1 MNRTLALP
9 LLLMWLPFAAMA
21 DDWPACGEQS
31 PPVYDQSRLT
41 DTARLLAGFELA
53 AGSELAAE
61 VPATAL
67 ARHRDTLGTGWSQLR
82 ERQLDAVSTF
92 ARSELGAAG
101 SAPTRV
107 WYPFSGPDALYLL
120 RFFPDTREA
129 VMTGLEPVGPVPVL
143 TGLSAKELVASLA
156 EIRKSLYAV
165 LSFSFFRTNDLQVD
179 LKKARFPG
187 VTPLLFV
194 FLAEAG
200 YAIVDVHHV
209 RLDAYGEVCVA
220 TPDEVAE
227 APRGIVP
234 GVVID
239 YFLPGEADF
248 RRLWYFAADLSDNG
262 LKRTP
267 QYLAFVQARDPEASF
282 IKSASYLMHK
292 PYFSTVRAAILAESE
307 VVVQEDSGIPH
318 AWFQP
323 RLWEATLYGRY
334 GSPIALFANWQ
345 QVALKRDYGRME
357 VRALPFGIG
366 YRHRRNDS
374 NLQVYRRRIVPD
386 APAQGSSP

>member
-1 MNRTLALP
+1 MSRCHGWFLAALLP
-9 LLLMWLPFAAMA
+9 LSAMA
-21 DDWPACGEQS
+21 EDWPDCSGEAA
-31 PPVYDQSRLT
+31 PVYDQSRLT
-41 DTARLLAGFELA
+41 DTARLLAGFELQ

-61 VPATAL
+61 IPAAAL
-67 ARHRDTLGTGWSQLR
+67 ARHRDTLGAGWEELR
-82 ERQLDAVSTF
+82 KRQLDAVAAF
-92 ARSELGAAG
+92 ARAELGAAG
-101 SAPTRV
+101 SAPTRI

-120 RFFPDTREA
+120 RFFPDAREA

-143 TGLSAKELVASLA
+143 AGLSSEELVGSLA
-156 EIRKSLYAV
+156 EIRKSLHAV

-179 LKKARFPG
+179 LKKARLPG

-200 YAIVDVHHV
+200 HAIVDVHHV
-209 RLDAYGEVCVA
+209 LLDGGGEICVA
-220 TPDEVAE
+220 TPEAVAA

-267 QYLAFVQARDPEASF
+267 QYLEFIKAREPEASF

-292 PYFSTVRAAILAESE
+292 PYFSMVRAAILAESE
-307 VVVQEDSGIPH
+307 LVVQEDSGIPH

-323 RLWEATLYGRY
+323 RLWAATLYGRY

-345 QVALKRDYGRME
+345 QAALKRDYGRMQ
-357 VRALPFGIG
+357 VRDLPFGIG

-374 NLQVYRRRIVPD
+374 NLQVYRRRITGDVP
-386 APAQGSSP
+386 AEGSPR

>member
-1 MNRTLALP
+1 MRPALVLILALCWIAP
-9 LLLMWLPFAAMA
+9 PVQAE
-21 DDWPACGEQS
+21 DWPDCTAS
-31 PPVYDQSRLT
+31 PAPVYDQSRLS
-41 DTARLLAGFELA
+41 DTARLLAGLELPQD
-53 AGSELAAE
+53 SEIAAE
-61 VPATAL
+61 VPAAAL
-67 ARHRDTLGTGWSQLR
+67 ARHRETLGAGWDALR
-82 ERQLDAVSTF
+82 ERQLDAVAAF
-92 ARSELGAAG
+92 ARAELGEAG
-101 SAPTRV
+101 KAPTRI

-143 TGLSAKELVASLA
+143 AGLSGQELVAALA
-156 EIRKSLYAV
+156 EIRKSLHAV

-209 RLDAYGEVCVA
+209 LLDGRGDICVA
-220 TPDEVAE
+220 TPDEVAA

-234 GVVID
+234 GVVVD
-239 YFLPGEADF
+239 FFLPGEADF

-267 QYLAFVQARDPEASF
+267 QYLEFVEARAIEASF

-292 PYFSTVRAAILAESE
+292 PYFSKVRAAILADSGL
-307 VVVQEDSGIPH
+307 VVQEDSGIPH

-334 GSPIALFANWQ
+334 GSPIALFSNWQ
-345 QVALKRDYGRME
+345 QAALKRDYGRFE
-357 VRALPFGIG
+357 VRELPFGIG
-366 YRHRRNDS
+366 YRHRRNES
-374 NLQVYRRRIVPD
+374 NLQVYRRKIGGD
-386 APAQGSSP
+386 LPAQGSPR

>member
-1 MNRTLALP
+1 MPRVLVLILACCVVVP
-9 LLLMWLPFAAMA
+9 PVPAR
-21 DDWPACGEQS
+21 DWPPCG
-31 PPVYDQSRLT
+31 PAAAPVYDQSRLS
-41 DTARLLAGFELA
+41 DTARLLAGLDLPA
-53 AGSELAAE
+53 DSELAAE
-61 VPATAL
+61 VPAAAL
-67 ARHRDTLGTGWSQLR
+67 ARHRDTLGAGWNQLR
-82 ERQLDAVSTF
+82 KRQLDAVSSF
-92 ARSELGAAG
+92 ARSELGVAG

-129 VMTGLEPVGPVPVL
+129 VMTGLEPVGPVPML
-143 TGLSAKELVASLA
+143 SGLSAEELAASLA

-165 LSFSFFRTNDLQVD
+165 LTFSFFRTNDLQVD
-179 LKKARFPG
+179 LPKARFPG

-200 YAIVDVHHV
+200 YAILDVHHV
-209 RLDAYGEVCVA
+209 QLDAYGKICVA
-220 TPDEVAE
+220 TPDEVAA

-248 RRLWYFAADLSDNG
+248 RRLWYFTADLSDNG

-267 QYLAFVQARDPEASF
+267 QYLEFVQARDPEACL
-282 IKSASYLMHK
+282 IKSASYLLHK
-292 PYFSTVRAAILAESE
+292 PYFSTVRAAILAESA

-345 QVALKRDYGRME
+345 QPALR
-357 VRALPFGIG
+357 RAYAAGPVHPLPFGIG

-374 NLQVYRRRIVPD
+374 NLQIYRRKIVAT
-386 APAQGSSP
+386 APAPGSSP